1 VRYIAM
7 HLKKQKVSTLWIH
20 DIDSPNSY
28 KDLPLAG
35 NTDNHARL
43 FYLQHKRLYMG

>member
-1 VRYIAM
+1 M
-7 HLKKQKVSTLWIH
+7 HFKKQKVSTLSIH

-35 NTDNHARL
+35 NKVNHASL